1 VVISSSCDGLVL
13 LSHFTVCLLNP
24 QGLPG
29 ESEDGDAAQQPAF
42 MPYPAQLYSQWAAAA
57 MSAAGA
63 AGGKPG
69 ETPSYYPYF
78 IAPVPQPGASGSGDT
93 STSGEGG
100 TAAANA
106 VAANPYFS
114 QMYYGGY
121 PPGYPVPPG
130 YGTEVATGAGSS
142 KSAASNT
149 AKSEEEESEDEL
161 EEEEEEEPEESPK
174 RKSSK
179 KKRRG
184 D

>member
-1 VVISSSCDGLVL
+1 MLAFFFLFSFIFRLV
-13 LSHFTVCLLNP
+13 VCLLNS

-29 ESEDGDAAQQPAF
+29 ENEDVDGIQQPAF

-57 MSAAGA
+57 MSAASA

-69 ETPSYYPYF
+69 ETPGYYPYF
-78 IAPVPQPGASGSGDT
+78 IAPIPPPGASGSGEA

-100 TAAANA
+100 AATATAI
-106 VAANPYFS
+106 AANPYFS

-121 PPGYPVPPG
+121 PPGYPIPAG
-130 YGTEVATGAGSS
+130 YGTEAAATTGSS
-142 KSAASNT
+142 KSASF
-149 AKSEEEESEDEL
+149 KVVKKDEESEDEL
-161 EEEEEEEPEESPK
+161 EEEDEEEPEESPK

-179 KKRRG
+179 KKRRTS